1 MIKKMGDM
9 FDHVLDY
16 YIVSCLFI
24 VLFIQSLIGVG
35 DVRTISALGVLLC
48 VVGVVQKDIRAD
60 PWIFIPLIIYN
71 LIAIVSFYA
80 VYGNITDGYGSTQM
94 IFPIMYLLMAC
105 LDSRELFC

>member
-24 VLFIQSLIGVG
+24 VLFILSLIGVG

-48 VVGVVQKDIRAD
+48 VVGLPDQGLKSVLTDS
-60 PWIFIPLIIYN
+60 PCFIC
-71 LIAIVSFYA
+71 
-80 VYGNITDGYGSTQM
+80 
-94 IFPIMYLLMAC
+94 FPETPY
-105 LDSRELFC
+105 